1 MIGNLKEMA
10 ISKGMQLLN
19 SPVVSKAMESEQVGT
34 IIEKAMTLPIKV
46 SETIRT
52 RKEQLTAFMEVAS
65 QSDLDEVKRA
75 LNRVEDEL
83 NVMKSQSDK

>member
-1 MIGNLKEMA
+1 MIDSLKEKA

-19 SPVVSKAMESEQVGT
+19 SPMVAKAMESEQVGT

-52 RKEQLTAFMEVAS
+52 RKEQLTSFMEVAT
-65 QSDLDEVKRA
+65 QSDLDEIKRA
-75 LNRVEDEL
+75 VARVEQEL
-83 NVMKSQSDK
+83 KSIKPDDQK